1 MRIPADVREH
11 AAKVLEAAADDLR
24 NGSDFPLRWFGYS
37 VAEALHDTSY
47 EMAAEHATRA
57 ADVNPFV
64 DGPAEPA
71 PRGGGRVG
79 MMLDVLTSERGETL
93 APVALPFFRPAVTA
107 SDRRWQYLALKATRF
122 IQAHQP
128 GGLGRMDPMID
139 GIDFDWLRS
148 ERDDLIG
155 VRGFAPY
162 SRETMWREDEAI
174 SNGRGRAV
182 ERRLVWHESKD
193 GTGSAEAAKRL
204 LIGGSAMRIHGSVW
218 PNRRTA
224 KDPDNPPWVAC
235 VWMVIALAARPS
247 DPSTTLPDTLE
258 YVILRANAPTKVEAT
273 RMVEE
278 TIETHCGPAWVSVED
293 LASVIVASRDDT
305 AAGDDVAEMVELAL
319 APVATPTKPFE
330 GVDKAAS
337 QMTNAAFRAW
347 ASDATWW
354 FVHDVDYQDEG
365 AELVYATDEVQAV
378 KLSGLASEDMAD
390 EAVTT
395 GFIRATK
402 ATLPVVAKRF
412 ARLEGEDRKRELRA
426 LVDLVMTAVY
436 EAAVGGA
443 LGVAK

>member
-37 VAEALHDTSY
+37 VAEGLHGTSY
-47 EMAAEHATRA
+47 ELAAEHATREV
-57 ADVNPFV
+57 DVDPFV
-64 DGPAEPA
+64 EGPAEPA
-71 PRGGGRVG
+71 PRGGRRVG
-79 MMLDVLTSERGETL
+79 LMLDVLISEMGGAL

-107 SDRRWQYLALKATRF
+107 ADRRWQYLALKATRF

-148 ERDDLIG
+148 ERDDLSG

-162 SRETMWREDEAI
+162 NRETMWREDEAI
-174 SNGRGRAV
+174 NKGRGRAV
-182 ERRLVWHESKD
+182 ERRLVWHEDSD

-204 LIGGSAMRIHGSVW
+204 IIGGSAMRIHGSVW

-224 KDPDNPPWVAC
+224 KDPENPPWVAC

-247 DPSTTLPDTLE
+247 EPSTTLPDTIE
-258 YVILRANAPTKVEAT
+258 YVILRAKASTKIEAL

-278 TIETHCGPAWVSVED
+278 TIETHCGPAWVSIED
-293 LASVIVASRDDT
+293 LASVSTSDATTGND
-305 AAGDDVAEMVELAL
+305 AAETVELEL
-319 APVATPTKPFE
+319 APTPAAAVKQIE
-330 GVDKAAS
+330 GANKAAM
-337 QMTNAAFRAW
+337 QINNAAFRTW

-354 FVHDVDYQDEG
+354 FVHNVEYQDEG
-365 AELVYATDEVQAV
+365 AELVYAADEVQAV
-378 KLSGLASEDMAD
+378 KLSGLVSEDMAD

-412 ARLEGEDRKRELRA
+412 ARFEGEDRKRELRA
-426 LVDLVMTAVY
+426 LVDLVMAAVY
-436 EAAVGGA
+436 EAALGGA